1 MALQVCLVLILS
13 LLIDMIITGARPLD
27 NDYVA
32 VSREIVQFNVGDTF
46 QTHTIFA
53 NNDMHCEGMPNEEFF
68 SNIALGSGV
77 QPINVINPNATVTID
92 DSGEAE
98 CSELC
103 CVQMYRC

>member
-1 MALQVCLVLILS
+1 M
-13 LLIDMIITGARPLD
+13 LLTDIITGAGPPD

-32 VSREIVQFNVGDTF
+32 VSGEIVQFNVGDTY
-46 QTHTIFA
+46 QIHTIII
-53 NNDMHCEGMPNEEFF
+53 NNDMDCEERPNEEFF
-68 SNIALGSGV
+68 SNIALDGGV
-77 QPINVINPNATVTID
+77 QPINVINQQATVTID